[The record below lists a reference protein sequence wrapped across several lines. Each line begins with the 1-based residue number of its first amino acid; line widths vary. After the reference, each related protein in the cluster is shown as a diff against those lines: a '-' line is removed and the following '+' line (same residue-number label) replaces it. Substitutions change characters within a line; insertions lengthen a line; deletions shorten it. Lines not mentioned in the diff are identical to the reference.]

1 MRTPRALPAMMMF
14 MLAGVAPAQ
23 PEPVVSSPPAF
34 SQGEAGDASHLEA
47 QAWWEAFGDPTL
59 TGLVRRATGGS
70 LTLQQAQAR
79 ILQARAALGS
89 AKADQWPSV
98 TAAAQASRSRTSTNA
113 VTAIQAAGA
122 AGAATLYQAGFDA
135 SWELDFFGGRRRA
148 REAAQARYEASVE
161 DLRAALLTLAG
172 EVASSY
178 ITLRGNQALL
188 EVTRHNAETQR
199 QAVNV
204 TEERQRLGLTSGLDA
219 AQARAQLT
227 ATEAE
232 LPALEASIRQSCH
245 RLGVLLGLEPTAL
258 VAELSQAK
266 PLPSAQGAIATGL
279 PLELLARRPDLRSAE
294 RNLSAALADVSVAR
308 ADLYPRFD
316 LTLGLGL
323 QSTGGSTFT
332 SISSRY
338 WSIVPGLSLP
348 VFNRGAIKANVAKK
362 EGVYQEALAGFR
374 ASYHSALEDVENAL
388 ANYYGE
394 RTRAAGL
401 AESLSQSRQAL
412 ALAQERYRRG
422 LTGFLD
428 VLTAQSSVHT
438 AQRSLAQSQ
447 AQILMNLVALHKALG
462 GGWAVSGLSA

>member
-1 MRTPRALPAMMMF
+1 MRTPRTLHAVMMF
-14 MLAGVAPAQ
+14 VLAGVAQAQ
-23 PEPVVSSPPAF
+23 SKPVVSAPPAF

-59 TGLVRRATGGS
+59 TSLVRRAAAGS

-79 ILQARAALGS
+79 ILQARATLGS
-89 AKADQWPSV
+89 AKAGQWPSV
-98 TAAAQASRSRTSTNA
+98 TAAAQVTRSRTSTNA
-113 VTAIQAAGA
+113 VTPAEAAGA
-122 AGAATLYQAGFDA
+122 TTLYQAGFDA
-135 SWELDFFGGRRRA
+135 SWEVDLFGSKRKA
-148 REAAQARYEASVE
+148 RDAAQARYEASVE
-161 DLRAALLTLAG
+161 DLRAALLTLEG
-172 EVASSY
+172 DVASSY
-178 ITLRGNQALL
+178 ITLRGNQTLL
-188 EVTRHNAETQR
+188 EVTRKNAETQR

-204 TEERQRLGLTSGLDA
+204 TEERQRLGLTSGLDS
-219 AQARAQLT
+219 AQARAQLA

-232 LPALEASIRQSCH
+232 IPSIEASIRQSIH
-245 RLGVLLGLEPTAL
+245 RLGILLGQEPTAL

-266 PLPSAQGAIATGL
+266 PLPAAQGAVATGL

-294 RNLSAALADVSVAR
+294 RNLSAAMADVGVAR

-323 QSTGGSTFT
+323 QSAGTSNFA

-348 VFNRGAIKANVAKK
+348 VFNRGAIKANLARK
-362 EGVYQEALAGFR
+362 EGAYKEALAGFR

-388 ANYYGE
+388 ANYYAE
-394 RTRAAGL
+394 RSRAAGL
-401 AESLSQSRQAL
+401 QESLDQSRQAL

-422 LTGFLD
+422 LTSFLD

-438 AQRSLAQSQ
+438 AQRSLTQSQ
-447 AQILMNLVALHKALG
+447 AQILTDLVALHKALG

>member
-1 MRTPRALPAMMMF
+1 MMF
-14 MLAGVAPAQ
+14 LLAALAQ
-23 PEPVVSSPPAF
+23 AQQKPVVSAPSAF
-34 SQGEAGDASHLEA
+34 SQGEAGEASHLEA

-59 TGLVRRATGGS
+59 TSLVRRAAGGS

-79 ILQARAALGS
+79 ILQARATLGS

-98 TAAAQASRSRTSTNA
+98 TAAAQVTRSRTSANA
-113 VTAIQAAGA
+113 VTPTGA
-122 AGAATLYQAGFDA
+122 AGATTLYQAGFDA
-135 SWELDFFGGRRRA
+135 SWEVDLFGSKGRA
-148 REAAQARYEASVE
+148 RDAAQARYEASVE
-161 DLRAALLTLAG
+161 DLRAAILTLEG
-172 EVASSY
+172 DVGSSY
-178 ITLRGNQALL
+178 ITLRGNQTLL
-188 EVTRHNAETQR
+188 EVTRRNAETQR

-219 AQARAQLT
+219 AQARAQLA

-232 LPALEASIRQSCH
+232 IPSIEASIRQSIH
-245 RLGVLLGLEPTAL
+245 RLGILLGQEPTAL

-266 PLPSAQGAIATGL
+266 PLPAAQGAVATGL

-294 RNLSAALADVSVAR
+294 RNLSAALADVGVAR
-308 ADLYPRFD
+308 ADLYPKFD

-323 QSTGGSTFT
+323 QSAGTSNFA

-348 VFNRGAIKANVAKK
+348 VFNRGAIKANLARK
-362 EGVYQEALAGFR
+362 EGAYKEALAGFR
-374 ASYHSALEDVENAL
+374 ASYHSALEEVESAL
-388 ANYYGE
+388 ANYYSE
-394 RTRAAGL
+394 RSRAAGL
-401 AESLSQSRQAL
+401 EESLGQSRQAL

-422 LTGFLD
+422 LTSFLD

-438 AQRSLAQSQ
+438 AQRSLTQSQ
-447 AQILMNLVALHKALG
+447 ALILTDLVALHKALG

>member
-1 MRTPRALPAMMMF
+1 MMF
-14 MLAGVAPAQ
+14 LVAGVAQAQ
-23 PEPVVSSPPAF
+23 PKPVVSAPSAF
-34 SQGEAGDASHLEA
+34 SQGEAGDASHLES

-59 TGLVRRATGGS
+59 TGLVRRATEGS

-79 ILQARAALGS
+79 ILQARATLGS
-89 AKADQWPSV
+89 TKADQWPSV
-98 TAAAQASRSRTSTNA
+98 TATAQASRSRTSTNA
-113 VTAIQAAGA
+113 VSPIQATGA
-122 AGAATLYQAGFDA
+122 TTLYQAGFDA
-135 SWELDFFGGRRRA
+135 SWELDLFGGKRRT

-161 DLRAALLTLAG
+161 DLRAALLTLVG
-172 EVASSY
+172 DVASNY

-188 EVTRHNAETQR
+188 DVTRQNAETQR
-199 QAVNV
+199 QAVTV

-219 AQARAQLT
+219 AQARAQLA

-232 LPALEASIRQSCH
+232 LPSLEASIRQSSH

-266 PLPSAQGAIATGL
+266 PLPAAQGVVATGL

-294 RNLSAALADVSVAR
+294 RSLSAALADVGVAR
-308 ADLYPRFD
+308 ADLYPKFD
-316 LTLGLGL
+316 LTLGMGL
-323 QSTGGSTFT
+323 QSVGTSTFA

-388 ANYYGE
+388 ANYYSE
-394 RTRAAGL
+394 RSRAAGL

-412 ALAQERYRRG
+412 TLAQERYRRG
-422 LTGFLD
+422 LTSFLD

-438 AQRSLAQSQ
+438 AQRSLTQSQ
-447 AQILMNLVALHKALG
+447 VLILNDLVALHKSLG
-462 GGWAVSGLSA
+462 GGWAVSRLSA

>member
-1 MRTPRALPAMMMF
+1 MRTARVLPAMMMVL
-14 MLAGVAPAQ
+14 LAGVARAQ
-23 PEPVVSSPPAF
+23 PKPVVSAPPAF
-34 SQGEAGDASHLEA
+34 SQGEAGDASRLEA
-47 QAWWEAFGDPTL
+47 QAWWEAFGDSTL
-59 TGLVRRATGGS
+59 TSLVRRATGGS

-79 ILQARAALGS
+79 ILQARATLGS

-98 TAAAQASRSRTSTNA
+98 TAAAQASRSRTST
-113 VTAIQAAGA
+113 TAATGTAGTT
-122 AGAATLYQAGFDA
+122 TLYQAGFDA
-135 SWELDFFGGRRRA
+135 SWEVDLFGGKRRA
-148 REAAQARYEASVE
+148 REAAQARYEATVE
-161 DLRAALLTLAG
+161 DFRAATLTLAG
-172 EVASSY
+172 EVASNY
-178 ITLRGNQALL
+178 ITLRGNQTLL
-188 EVTRHNAETQR
+188 EVTRQNALTQR

-219 AQARAQLT
+219 AQARAQLA

-232 LPALEASIRQSCH
+232 FPSLEAAIRQSCH

-258 VAELSQAK
+258 VAELSPAA
-266 PLPSAQGAIATGL
+266 PLPSAQGAVATGL

-294 RNLSAALADVSVAR
+294 RNLSAALADVGVAR

-323 QSTGGSTFT
+323 QSAGTSSFA

-348 VFNRGAIKANVAKK
+348 VFNRGAIKANVARK
-362 EGVYQEALAGFR
+362 EGAYQEALAGFR
-374 ASYHSALEDVENAL
+374 ASYQTALEDVENAL
-388 ANYYGE
+388 TNYYAE

-401 AESLSQSRQAL
+401 AESLGQSRQAL

-422 LTGFLD
+422 LTSFLD

-438 AQRSLAQSQ
+438 AQRSLTQSQ
-447 AQILMNLVALHKALG
+447 ALILTDLVALHKALG

>member
-1 MRTPRALPAMMMF
+1 MRTPRALHAVMMF
-14 MLAGVAPAQ
+14 MLTGVAQAQ
-23 PEPVVSSPPAF
+23 PKPVVSAPPAF
-34 SQGEAGDASHLEA
+34 SQGEAGDASHLET

-59 TGLVRRATGGS
+59 TSLVRRATGGS

-79 ILQARAALGS
+79 ILQARATLGS

-98 TAAAQASRSRTSTNA
+98 TATAQVARSRTSTNA
-113 VTAIQAAGA
+113 VTPTEAAGA
-122 AGAATLYQAGFDA
+122 TTLYQAGFDA
-135 SWELDFFGGRRRA
+135 SWEVDLFGSKRRT

-172 EVASSY
+172 DVASNY
-178 ITLRGNQALL
+178 ITLRGNQTLL
-188 EVTRHNAETQR
+188 EVTRQNAETQR

-219 AQARAQLT
+219 AQARAQLA

-232 LPALEASIRQSCH
+232 IPPLEASIRQSIH

-258 VAELSQAK
+258 VAELFQAK
-266 PLPSAQGAIATGL
+266 PLPAAQGAVATGL

-294 RNLSAALADVSVAR
+294 RNLSAALADVGVAR
-308 ADLYPRFD
+308 ADLYPKFD

-323 QSTGGSTFT
+323 QSAGTSHFA

-348 VFNRGAIKANVAKK
+348 VFNRGAIKANLARK
-362 EGVYQEALAGFR
+362 EGVYQEALAAFR

-388 ANYYGE
+388 ANYYAE
-394 RTRAAGL
+394 RTRAASL

-422 LTGFLD
+422 LTSFLD

-438 AQRSLAQSQ
+438 AQRSLTQSQ
-447 AQILMNLVALHKALG
+447 ALILTDLVALHKALG

>member
-1 MRTPRALPAMMMF
+1 MRTPRTLHAVMMF
-14 MLAGVAPAQ
+14 VLAGVAQAQ
-23 PEPVVSSPPAF
+23 SKPVVSAPPAF

-59 TGLVRRATGGS
+59 TSLVRRAAGGS
-70 LTLQQAQAR
+70 LTLQQAEAR
-79 ILQARAALGS
+79 ILQARATLRS

-98 TAAAQASRSRTSTNA
+98 TAAAQVNRSRTSTNA
-113 VTAIQAAGA
+113 VTAAGA
-122 AGAATLYQAGFDA
+122 TTLYQAGFDA
-135 SWELDFFGGRRRA
+135 SWEVDLFGSRRRA
-148 REAAQARYEASVE
+148 RDAAQARYEASVE
-161 DLRAALLTLAG
+161 DLRAALLTLEG
-172 EVASSY
+172 DVASGY
-178 ITLRGNQALL
+178 ITLRGNQTLL
-188 EVTRHNAETQR
+188 EVTRRNAETQR

-219 AQARAQLT
+219 AQARAQLA

-232 LPALEASIRQSCH
+232 IPSIEASIRQSIH
-245 RLGVLLGLEPTAL
+245 RLGILLGQEPTAL

-266 PLPSAQGAIATGL
+266 PLPAAQGAIATGL

-294 RNLSAALADVSVAR
+294 RNLSAALADVGVAR

-323 QSTGGSTFT
+323 QSAGTSNFA

-348 VFNRGAIKANVAKK
+348 VFNRGAIKANLARK
-362 EGVYQEALAGFR
+362 EGAYKEALAGFR

-388 ANYYGE
+388 ANYYAE
-394 RTRAAGL
+394 RSRAAGL
-401 AESLSQSRQAL
+401 EESLDQSRQAL
-412 ALAQERYRRG
+412 SLAQERYRRG
-422 LTGFLD
+422 LTSFLD

-438 AQRSLAQSQ
+438 AQRSLTQSQ
-447 AQILMNLVALHKALG
+447 AQILTDLVALHKALG

>member
-1 MRTPRALPAMMMF
+1 MMVL
-14 MLAGVAPAQ
+14 LAGVARAQ
-23 PEPVVSSPPAF
+23 PKPVVSAPPAF
-34 SQGEAGDASHLEA
+34 SQGVAGDASHLEA
-47 QAWWEAFGDPTL
+47 LAWWEAFGDPTL

-98 TAAAQASRSRTSTNA
+98 TATAQASRSRTSTNA
-113 VTAIQAAGA
+113 VTPTGA
-122 AGAATLYQAGFDA
+122 AGAATLFQAGFDT
-135 SWELDFFGGRRRA
+135 SWELDLFGGKRKA
-148 REAAQARYEASVE
+148 WEAAQARYEASVE
-161 DLRAALLTLAG
+161 DLRATLLSLAG
-172 EVASSY
+172 DVASNY

-188 EVTRHNAETQR
+188 EVTRQNAETQR
-199 QAVNV
+199 QAVNI

-219 AQARAQLT
+219 AQARAQLA

-232 LPALEASIRQSCH
+232 LPALEASIRQSSH

-258 VAELSQAK
+258 VAELSQTK
-266 PLPSAQGAIATGL
+266 PLPAAQGAVAIGL

-294 RNLSAALADVSVAR
+294 RNLNAALADVGVAR
-308 ADLYPRFD
+308 ADLYPKFD

-323 QSTGGSTFT
+323 QSAGASTFT

-348 VFNRGAIKANVAKK
+348 VFNRGAIKANLAKK
-362 EGVYQEALAGFR
+362 EGVYQEALAGFQ

-388 ANYYGE
+388 ANYYAE
-394 RTRAAGL
+394 RARAAGL
-401 AESLSQSRQAL
+401 AEALSQSRLAL

-422 LTGFLD
+422 LTSFLD

-438 AQRSLAQSQ
+438 AQRSLTQSQ
-447 AQILMNLVALHKALG
+447 AQILTDLVALHKALG